1 MGILNDAARSPLFW
15 GGLVVVGLACLSFRD
30 RGKHA
35 AMLAQGSVET
45 QLELGD
51 GGVSQSFAR
60 ADDLVLRARRGPA
73 LVIGASE
80 NEAAQRPLRGALVD
94 VRYEYR
100 DQIPEE
106 LFLWWMPG
114 FVDADGSY
122 HLPRAESVVRH
133 ECGAGTG
140 IRVVAREGEASL
152 TTDYCVV
159 DEERFSIT
167 TTAAGLPRDAT
178 LADELAAGTSETVVD
193 GFGTE
198 FEDLVP
204 SDFMIVLDTSVRE
217 GGGAALFESAGT
229 RIEQHK
235 IRIAAEQFPAPIHV
249 RHPSSTRAE
258 RSVRLLRG
266 DVFDALA
273 SRSKNDRT
281 VSVVAPE
288 LEGKGT
294 LELLDERG
302 DPIATGKLA
311 AASRIVHLPTN
322 LGHSLRV
329 RDQHGVVQGVSKPL
343 AKTGW
348 SDVEFTREARG
359 QVRLGLTDETG
370 KPIAAHVL
378 FRGMGDTANPRIF
391 RSSQV
396 YGAGRSVYL
405 PHGSG
410 QVHLPPG
417 NYLVTASHGPTHTL
431 LQRAVAVERDGE
443 TTLTGSLREVVDSDE
458 WTMADFHLHASP
470 SPDSPVTLEER
481 VVSLACAG
489 IDFAVPT
496 DHNRITDYAGD
507 IDRLDLRA
515 LASTPGVEITTSGKR
530 YWGHFNA
537 FPLAVPKGSQ
547 ERAVPPYFDTT
558 PIELFRGARERG
570 ALVVQVNHAR
580 MPPRIGYFDIAELD
594 AKTGKAKSPDFSD
607 AFDALEAYNGI
618 WIQDPERIRE
628 GARDL
633 VAMVRRGRHPA
644 ATGNSDSH
652 QLLFQEAGWPRTWV
666 HTPREPRET
675 RTDRVLAALLAGKT
689 SVSSGPLVEL
699 LVEGHEPGAIV
710 QPKGG
715 QVQITIRI
723 TAPAWISVDD
733 VELWVD
739 ADVERRFSAGEAKD
753 GVRFEKSF
761 SLPIDHDVTL
771 LAWSKGNTPLPDVLP
786 YDRAEAIGFTGLVYV
801 DADGDGKI
809 TLAPAR

>member
-1 MGILNDAARSPLFW
+1 MGLLSAARSPLAW
-15 GGLVVVGLACLSFRD
+15 GMVVVLGLAAVSFRH
-30 RGKHA
+30 RSRL
-35 AMLAQGSVET
+35 LANPGPGSVET
-45 QLELGD
+45 RGEEAD
-51 GGVSQSFAR
+51 AGVSQSFTR
-60 ADDLVLRARRGPA
+60 ANDLILRARRGPA

-80 NEAAQRPLRGALVD
+80 NEADQRPLRGALVD
-94 VRYEYR
+94 VRYEYK

-114 FVDADGSY
+114 FVDADGAY
-122 HLPRAESVVRH
+122 HLPRAESVVRS

-140 IRVVAREGEASL
+140 VRVVAREGEATL
-152 TTDYCVV
+152 ITDYCVV

-167 TTAAGLPRDAT
+167 TTAERLPLGAS

-193 GFGTE
+193 RFGTE

-204 SDFMIVLDTSVRE
+204 SDFMIVLDTSAKD
-217 GGGAALFESAGT
+217 GGAAIFESKGT

-249 RHPSSTRAE
+249 RHPSATRAE
-258 RSVRLLRG
+258 RNVRLLRG

-273 SRSKNDRT
+273 SRAAHDRT

-302 DPIATGKLA
+302 EPIADGKLTG
-311 AASRIVHLPTN
+311 ASRVLHLPKN
-322 LGHSLRV
+322 LGHTLRV

-343 AKTGW
+343 AETGW
-348 SDVEFTREARG
+348 TDVEFTREARG
-359 QVRLGLTDETG
+359 QVRFGLTDETG
-370 KPIAAHVL
+370 KPVAAHVL
-378 FRGMGDTANPRIF
+378 FRGMEGTGNPRIF
-391 RSSQV
+391 RTSQV
-396 YGAGRSVYL
+396 FGAGRSVYL

-417 NYLVTASHGPTHTL
+417 NYLLTASHGPTHTL
-431 LQRAVAVERDGE
+431 LQRAVSVEKDGE
-443 TTLTGSLREVVDSDE
+443 TEIAGVLREVVDSDE

-496 DHNRITDYAGD
+496 DHNRITDYAAD

-515 LASTPGVEITTSGKR
+515 LSSTPGVEITTSGKR

-537 FPLAVPKGSQ
+537 FPMAVPRGSQ
-547 ERAVPPYFDTT
+547 ERAVPPYFDTSPT
-558 PIELFRGARERG
+558 QIFHGARDRG

-580 MPPRIGYFDIAELD
+580 MPPRIGYFDITEFD
-594 AKTGKAKSPDFSD
+594 ARTGLAKSPEFSD

-633 VAMVRRGRHPA
+633 VGLVRRGRHPA

-652 QLLFQEAGWPRTWV
+652 QLLYQEAGWPRTWV

-675 RTDRVLAALLAGKT
+675 RSDRVLAAVLAGKT

-699 LVEGHEPGAIV
+699 TVEGAEPGAMV
-710 QPKGG
+710 QPKDGK
-715 QVQITIRI
+715 VKVTIRI
-723 TAPAWISVDD
+723 TAPAWVPVDEI
-733 VELWVD
+733 ELWVD
-739 ADVERRFSAGEAKD
+739 DAVSQSFTAGPAKD
-753 GVRFEKSF
+753 GVRFEKTF
-761 SLPIDHDVTL
+761 SVPISHDVTL
-771 LAWSKGNTPLPDVLP
+771 LAWSKGKTYLPDVLP
-786 YDRAEAIGFTGLVYV
+786 YDRAESIGFTGLVYV
-801 DADGDGKI
+801 DADGDGTIK
-809 TLAPAR
+809 LAPPP

>member
-1 MGILNDAARSPLFW
+1 MGLLKDATRSPLAW
-15 GGLVVVGLACLSFRD
+15 GGALVLVLAGLSFRA
-30 RGKHA
+30 REKLGA
-35 AMLAQGSVET
+35 GPGRVET
-45 QLELGD
+45 QDEWD
-51 GGVSQSFAR
+51 DAGVSQSFAR
-60 ADDLVLRARRGPA
+60 ADDWVLRARRGPA

-80 NEAAQRPLRGALVD
+80 NEDAHRPLRGALVD
-94 VRYEYR
+94 VRYEYK
-100 DQIPEE
+100 DLLPEE

-114 FVDADGSY
+114 FVDAEGSY
-122 HLPRAESVVRH
+122 HLPRASSLTRH
-133 ECGAGTG
+133 ECGSGTG
-140 IRVVAREGEASL
+140 IRVIAREGDATL

-159 DEERFSIT
+159 DEERFSIS
-167 TTAAGLPRDAT
+167 TAAERLPPGAT

-204 SDFMIVLDTSVRE
+204 SDFMIVLDTS
-217 GGGAALFESAGT
+217 GKDGGAALFESAGT
-229 RIEQHK
+229 QIEQHK

-249 RHPSSTRAE
+249 RHPSASHAE
-258 RSVRLLRG
+258 RNVRLLRG

-273 SRSKNDRT
+273 SRRSERT

-294 LELLDERG
+294 LELLDGQGE
-302 DPIATGKLA
+302 PIATGKLPG
-311 AASRIVHLPTN
+311 ASRVLHLPEN
-322 LGHSLRV
+322 LGSALRI

-343 AKTGW
+343 ASTGW

-359 QVRLGLTDETG
+359 KVRLALTDENG
-370 KPIAAHVL
+370 QPIAAHAL
-378 FRGMGDTANPRIF
+378 FKGMGETHDPRIF
-391 RSSQV
+391 RTSQV
-396 YGAGRSVYL
+396 FGAGRSVYL

-410 QVHLPPG
+410 EVHLPPG
-417 NYLVTASHGPTHTL
+417 NYMVTASHGPTHTL
-431 LQRAVAVERDGE
+431 MQRAVAVEQDGE
-443 TTLTGSLREVVDSDE
+443 TELTGTLREVIDSDE

-470 SPDSPVTLEER
+470 SPDSPVSLEER

-496 DHNRITDYAGD
+496 DHNRITDYTVD

-515 LASTPGVEITTSGKR
+515 LASTPGVEITTSGKV

-537 FPLAVPKGSQ
+537 FPMVVPKGSQ
-547 ERAVPPYFDTT
+547 ERAVPPYFNTT
-558 PIELFRGARERG
+558 PVELFKGARDRG

-594 AKTGKAKSPDFSD
+594 PKTGAAKSSDFSD

-633 VAMVRRGRHPA
+633 VALVRRGRHPT

-666 HTPREPRET
+666 HTPREPRES
-675 RTDRVLAALLAGKT
+675 RSERVIAALLAGKT
-689 SVSSGPLVEL
+689 SVSSGPLVEIS
-699 LVEGHEPGAIV
+699 VFGAEPGAMV
-710 QPKGG
+710 QPKNG
-715 QVQITIRI
+715 QVEITIRV
-723 TAPAWISVDD
+723 TAPAWVPVDEI
-733 VELWVD
+733 ELWVD
-739 ADVERRFSAGEAKD
+739 ADVERRFEAAEAKD
-753 GVRFEKSF
+753 GVRFEKTF
-761 SLPIDHDVTL
+761 TLPIDHDVTL
-771 LAWSKGNTPLPDVLP
+771 LAWSKGKTPLPDVLP
-786 YDRAEAIGFTGLVYV
+786 YDRAESIGFTGLVYI
-801 DADGDGKI
+801 DADGDGHI